1 MEEKEQL
8 KYLYRLYL
16 TNLCTEEELKKFF
29 SLLNEQKYDKEMMA
43 LLSHTWD
50 NLEVRP
56 EGNLSPE
63 SLLKENT
70 DPKIITLKPERKRGF
85 TIWKIAAAILL
96 VVGAG
101 YLYRTEVLNMVSPVH
116 ERQLLSAAG
125 ERRQLLLP
133 DGTRVWLGPGSR
145 LDYPNR
151 FNGEK
156 RMVKLEGEAFF
167 DVVHDSNQPFI
178 IQTDEV
184 STTVLGT
191 SFNVRAYKGK
201 ENVEVTLVTGKVA
214 VALKNK
220 GKTLQNT
227 IENNQQII
235 VNKADFSL
243 VKRNYPNASS
253 YLNKRIGVFDYNGES
268 LEFVVNDLKAQ
279 YGVEINI
286 EPALLTRSFYGE
298 LKMTDSLE
306 HTLNKLST
314 VMETKWSKS
323 EGKYVIKE

>member
-70 DPKIITLKPERKRGF
+70 DPKIITLKPERKHGF

>member
-29 SLLNEQKYDKEMMA
+29 ALLNEQKYDKEMMA

-286 EPALLTRSFYGE
+286 EPALLIRSFYGE

>member
-29 SLLNEQKYDKEMMA
+29 SLLNEQKYDKEMVA

-156 RMVKLEGEAFF
+156 RKVKLEGEAFF